1 MSVIVYGNFYPLP
14 PFKGLPVYSSATLIK
29 GLLTLDLWH
38 KFKMAGLTVIMKQR
52 EDYQF
57 INILN
62 KTREGQIDKD
72 VELTLKS
79 RFIDKLSYPE
89 NAVYILA
96 ENKPVEQDNEIQLDK
111 TTSELVRIQAI
122 DQIPRHIKLTE
133 S

>member
-72 VELTLKS
+72 VELTLSQDSLTNCHIRKML
-79 RFIDKLSYPE
+79 FTFWLKINQLNKIMKYNWTKLRVS
-89 NAVYILA
+89 
-96 ENKPVEQDNEIQLDK
+96 
-111 TTSELVRIQAI
+111 
-122 DQIPRHIKLTE
+122 
-133 S
+133 